1 MSVRR
6 ASNTHTHEHTL
17 TVFQCVRGTVTV
29 QHDSRQRYKERRI
42 HTPEGPPWTAV
53 LCSYDWYPH
62 TRGTSTDCCAMFI
75 WLVSTHPRG
84 LHRLLFCVHMTGIHT
99 PEGPLRTVVLCS
111 YDWTVEILWS
121 RWPGVAVLRSPDSET
136 LISVK
141 VFVNLLLILAL
152 FSSFSGSSGSDSVW
166 LMYIFHN
173 SRHFCEQLSQTCLSS
188 C

>member
-6 ASNTHTHEHTL
+6 ASNTHTQEHTL

-84 LHRLLFCVHMTGIHT
+84 LHRLLCCVHMTGIHT
-99 PEGPLRTVVLCS
+99 PEGPPLTVVLCS
-111 YDWTVEILWS
+111 YDWYPHTRRAS
-121 RWPGVAVLRSPDSET
+121 TDCCAVFIWLNSGNTLVKMARSCSF
-136 LISVK
+136 K
-141 VFVNLLLILAL
+141 VT
-152 FSSFSGSSGSDSVW
+152 
-166 LMYIFHN
+166 
-173 SRHFCEQLSQTCLSS
+173 R
-188 C
+188 